1 MSTKKGSRIVNVTSQ
16 AKGKAFIFQLPG
28 KPKEENVEPEEGS
41 QLRNLRESESENTRM
56 RSRTEIEQRAEL
68 ARESLQF
75 LLKNDER
82 CQGKPFD
89 ELPPQSCVLM
99 GVSGALNW
107 VLDMKSHSLNLD
119 EMFVELEKA
128 LNEYDMEV
136 EAGVE
141 TED

>member
-1 MSTKKGSRIVNVTSQ
+1 MSTKKRSRIETVTSQ

-28 KPKEENVEPEEGS
+28 KPEEEDVEPEEGS
-41 QLRNLRESESENTRM
+41 QLRNLRGSKSEDTRM

-82 CQGKPFD
+82 CKGVPFD

-99 GVSGALNW
+99 GVSGALDW
-107 VLDMKSHSLNLD
+107 VLDVKSHRFDLD
-119 EMFVELEKA
+119 ETLCANMS
-128 LNEYDMEV
+128 
-136 EAGVE
+136 E
-141 TED
+141 TTAS